1 MDRLAKL
8 LKDYVAQNPPTCG
21 DMQVVVDKIY
31 WAYMETNR
39 MDSEKINKLYDDL
52 RVRINLPLREYDE
65 VLYTIGDLNLEY
77 GRHAFMEGLKV
88 AILLMQSTSDL

>member
-31 WAYMETNR
+31 WAYMESNR
-39 MDSEKINKLYDDL
+39 MDSEKINKLTKNICLAIKFFYKKL
-52 RVRINLPLREYDE
+52 IIC
-65 VLYTIGDLNLEY
+65 T
-77 GRHAFMEGLKV
+77 LK
-88 AILLMQSTSDL
+88 AK